1 MGRCV
6 SKGVCVWPCLG
17 PVMDLCPMFIK
28 ARDRRRGSVKESE
41 EALGGHLGMP
51 HAGPGRAEVVT

>member
-1 MGRCV
+1 
-6 SKGVCVWPCLG
+6 
-17 PVMDLCPMFIK
+17 MDLCPMFIK